1 MINSFLFFRVGTK
14 ETGTRF
20 LTFVDSVHGYRHLL
34 QQADLDRALSLCTG
48 MKGKLRARFIV
59 LSDERVLPPPP
70 IREPRGKRKQVGNGP
85 DDLGRKRN
93 RSHVRNSGT
102 PVNLIPVNQPP
113 PSIQTQSAIGATS
126 IDSQGTSTA
135 SRNIF
140 GSASPLVVAGVTP
153 IESQGASGVTKNV
166 FAPASNQGYFTT
178 QLAQHVSRGI
188 TSLTKPFTVPP
199 PIMEVDASSNQSS
212 LEDWASAHSDDTII
226 Q

>member
-1 MINSFLFFRVGTK
+1 MINIFCFSGLGLRRQ
-14 ETGTRF
+14 EPA

-70 IREPRGKRKQVGNGP
+70 IREPQGKRKQVGDGP

-93 RSHVRNSGT
+93 RSRVRYSGT

-113 PSIQTQSAIGATS
+113 ASIQSAIGATS

-153 IESQGASGVTKNV
+153 IES
-166 FAPASNQGYFTT
+166 
-178 QLAQHVSRGI
+178 L
-188 TSLTKPFTVPP
+188 
-199 PIMEVDASSNQSS
+199 
-212 LEDWASAHSDDTII
+212 
-226 Q
+226 